1 MAKKKYVR
9 DYEISD
15 TIDEKGRVRSVPVYV
30 GSYFCFCDAAAA
42 KKSGRLLAPAA
53 ALGWLAYIMAL
64 WLPSGAG
71 KLMYV
76 ILPFVFAAVPLWYVS
91 SAVVALLRAGDKLK
105 SSEAETVAGDLP
117 LDIRHHPHGGRP
129 DRRRRHRDSRA
140 GKAQCGGHR
149 LCRRSRDTLRGVRA
163 LVLPPSGGSD
173 EAYLIQLLTAGLN

>member
-9 DYEISD
+9 DYEISE
-15 TIDEKGRVRSVPVYV
+15 TIDEKGRVRSVPIYV

-53 ALGWLAYIMAL
+53 ALGWLAYIMSL

-91 SAVVALLRAGDKLK
+91 SAVAALLRAGDKLK
-105 SSEAETVAGDLP
+105 RSEAEKVAGNLP
-117 LDIRHHPHGGRP
+117 SASVFGI
-129 DRRRRHRDSRA
+129 
-140 GKAQCGGHR
+140 
-149 LCRRSRDTLRGVRA
+149 
-163 LVLPPSGGSD
+163 
-173 EAYLIQLLTAGLN
+173 ILTAVALIAEGITAIAAPEKLNAADISFAAGAVILCAAFVLSFSRRQAVATKLI

>member
-9 DYEISD
+9 DYEISE
-15 TIDEKGRVRSVPVYV
+15 TIDEKGRVRSVPIYV

-76 ILPFVFAAVPLWYVS
+76 ILPFVFAAVFEQGYLNDARHLPAQAWTF
-91 SAVVALLRAGDKLK
+91 LRW
-105 SSEAETVAGDLP
+105 
-117 LDIRHHPHGGRP
+117 
-129 DRRRRHRDSRA
+129 
-140 GKAQCGGHR
+140 
-149 LCRRSRDTLRGVRA
+149 
-163 LVLPPSGGSD
+163 
-173 EAYLIQLLTAGLN
+173 

>member
-9 DYEISD
+9 DYEISE
-15 TIDEKGRVRSVPVYV
+15 TIDEKGRVRSVPIYV

-53 ALGWLAYIMAL
+53 ALGWLAYIVAL

-91 SAVVALLRAGDKLK
+91 SAVAALLRAGDKLK
-105 SSEAETVAGDLP
+105 RSEAEKVAGNLP
-117 LDIRHHPHGGRP
+117 SASVFGIILTAVALI
-129 DRRRRHRDSRA
+129 A
-140 GKAQCGGHR
+140 GKAQCGGHL
-149 LCRRSRDTLRGVRA
+149 LCRRRRDTLRGIRA
-163 LVLPPSGGSD
+163 LVLPPSGGGD

>member
-9 DYEISD
+9 DYEISE
-15 TIDEKGRVRSVPVYV
+15 TIDEKGRVRSVPIYV

-91 SAVVALLRAGDKLK
+91 SAVAALLRAGDKLK
-105 SSEAETVAGDLP
+105 RSEAEKVAGNLP
-117 LDIRHHPHGGRP
+117 SASVFGIMAVALIAEGITAIAAPEKLNAADISFAAGAVILCAAFALSFS
-129 DRRRRHRDSRA
+129 RRQA
-140 GKAQCGGHR
+140 VATK
-149 LCRRSRDTLRGVRA
+149 
-163 LVLPPSGGSD
+163 
-173 EAYLIQLLTAGLN
+173 LI

>member
-9 DYEISD
+9 DYEISE

-30 GSYFCFCDAAAA
+30 GSYFCFCDPAAA

-105 SSEAETVAGDLP
+105 RSEAEKVAGNLP
-117 LDIRHHPHGGRP
+117 SASVFGI
-129 DRRRRHRDSRA
+129 
-140 GKAQCGGHR
+140 
-149 LCRRSRDTLRGVRA
+149 
-163 LVLPPSGGSD
+163 
-173 EAYLIQLLTAGLN
+173 ILTAVALIAEGVTAIAAPEKLNAADIAFAAGAGILCAAFVLSFSRRQAVATKLI

>member
-9 DYEISD
+9 DYEISE
-15 TIDEKGRVRSVPVYV
+15 TIDEKGRVRSVPIYV

-53 ALGWLAYIMAL
+53 ALGWLAYIVAL

-91 SAVVALLRAGDKLK
+91 SAVAELLRAGDKLK
-105 SSEAETVAGDLP
+105 RSEAEKVAESPSASVFGIILTAVALIAEGITAIAAP
-117 LDIRHHPHGGRP
+117 EKLNAADI
-129 DRRRRHRDSRA
+129 SFAA
-140 GKAQCGGHR
+140 GAVI
-149 LCRRSRDTLRGVRA
+149 LCAAFA
-163 LVLPPSGGSD
+163 LSFSPPSGGGD
-173 EAYLIQLLTAGLN
+173 EAYSDPVINRRA

>member
-9 DYEISD
+9 DYEISE
-15 TIDEKGRVRSVPVYV
+15 TIDEKGRVRSVPIYV

-42 KKSGRLLAPAA
+42 RKSRPLLLAAVL
-53 ALGWLAYIMAL
+53 LGWIAYVMAL

-105 SSEAETVAGDLP
+105 RSEAEKVAGNLP
-117 LDIRHHPHGGRP
+117 SASVFGI
-129 DRRRRHRDSRA
+129 
-140 GKAQCGGHR
+140 
-149 LCRRSRDTLRGVRA
+149 
-163 LVLPPSGGSD
+163 
-173 EAYLIQLLTAGLN
+173 ILTAVALIAEGVTAIAAPEKLNAADIAFAAGAVILCAAFVLSFSRRQAVATKLI

>member
-9 DYEISD
+9 DYEMSE

-76 ILPFVFAAVPLWYVS
+76 ILPFVFAAVPLWYL
-91 SAVVALLRAGDKLK
+91 SAATWTLFRAEEKLK
-105 SSEAETVAGDLP
+105 RSEAEKVAGNLP
-117 LDIRHHPHGGRP
+117 SASVFGI
-129 DRRRRHRDSRA
+129 
-140 GKAQCGGHR
+140 
-149 LCRRSRDTLRGVRA
+149 
-163 LVLPPSGGSD
+163 
-173 EAYLIQLLTAGLN
+173 ILTAVALIAEGVTAIAAPEKLNAADIAFAAGAGILCAAFVLSFSRRQAVATKLI

>member
-9 DYEISD
+9 DYEISE
-15 TIDEKGRVRSVPVYV
+15 TIDEKGRVRSVPIYV

-91 SAVVALLRAGDKLK
+91 SAVAALLRAGDKLK
-105 SSEAETVAGDLP
+105 RSEAGNLP
-117 LDIRHHPHGGRP
+117 SASVFGI
-129 DRRRRHRDSRA
+129 
-140 GKAQCGGHR
+140 
-149 LCRRSRDTLRGVRA
+149 
-163 LVLPPSGGSD
+163 
-173 EAYLIQLLTAGLN
+173 ILTAVALIAEGITAIAAPEKLNAADISFAAGAVILCAAFALSFSRRQAVATKLI

>member
-9 DYEISD
+9 DYEISE
-15 TIDEKGRVRSVPVYV
+15 TIDEKGRVRSVPIYV

-91 SAVVALLRAGDKLK
+91 SAVAALLRAGDKLK
-105 SSEAETVAGDLP
+105 RSEAEKVSGNLP
-117 LDIRHHPHGGRP
+117 SASVFGI
-129 DRRRRHRDSRA
+129 
-140 GKAQCGGHR
+140 
-149 LCRRSRDTLRGVRA
+149 
-163 LVLPPSGGSD
+163 
-173 EAYLIQLLTAGLN
+173 ILTAAALLAEGITAIAAPEKLNSSDIAFSAGAVILCAEFALSFSRRQAVATKLI

>member
-9 DYEISD
+9 DYEISE

-91 SAVVALLRAGDKLK
+91 SAVAALLRAGDKLK
-105 SSEAETVAGDLP
+105 RSEAEKVAGNLP
-117 LDIRHHPHGGRP
+117 SASVFGI
-129 DRRRRHRDSRA
+129 
-140 GKAQCGGHR
+140 
-149 LCRRSRDTLRGVRA
+149 
-163 LVLPPSGGSD
+163 
-173 EAYLIQLLTAGLN
+173 ILTAAALLAEGITAIAAPEKLNSSDIAFAVGAVILCAVFALAFSRRQAVATDVF

>member
-9 DYEISD
+9 DYEISE

-42 KKSGRLLAPAA
+42 KKSRPLLLAAVL
-53 ALGWLAYIMAL
+53 LGWIAYVMAL

-105 SSEAETVAGDLP
+105 RSEAEKVAGNLP
-117 LDIRHHPHGGRP
+117 SASVFGI
-129 DRRRRHRDSRA
+129 
-140 GKAQCGGHR
+140 
-149 LCRRSRDTLRGVRA
+149 
-163 LVLPPSGGSD
+163 
-173 EAYLIQLLTAGLN
+173 ILTAVALIAEGVTAIAAPEKLNAADIAFAAGAGILCAAFVLSFSRRQAVATKLI

>member
-9 DYEISD
+9 DYEISE
-15 TIDEKGRVRSVPVYV
+15 TIDEKGRVRSVPIYV

-91 SAVVALLRAGDKLK
+91 SAVAALLRAGDKLK
-105 SSEAETVAGDLP
+105 RSEAEKVSGNLP
-117 LDIRHHPHGGRP
+117 SASVFGI
-129 DRRRRHRDSRA
+129 
-140 GKAQCGGHR
+140 
-149 LCRRSRDTLRGVRA
+149 
-163 LVLPPSGGSD
+163 
-173 EAYLIQLLTAGLN
+173 ILTAAALLAEGITAIAAPEKLNSSDIAFAVGAVILCAVFALAFSRRQAVATDVF

>member
-9 DYEISD
+9 DYEISE

-42 KKSGRLLAPAA
+42 KKSRPLLLAA
-53 ALGWLAYIMAL
+53 ALLGWIAYVMAL

-105 SSEAETVAGDLP
+105 RSEAEKVAGNLP
-117 LDIRHHPHGGRP
+117 SASIFG
-129 DRRRRHRDSRA
+129 
-140 GKAQCGGHR
+140 
-149 LCRRSRDTLRGVRA
+149 
-163 LVLPPSGGSD
+163 
-173 EAYLIQLLTAGLN
+173 IILTAVALIAEGVTAIAAPEKLNAADIAFAAGAGILCAAFVLSFSRRQAVATKLI

>member
-9 DYEISD
+9 DYEISE

-42 KKSGRLLAPAA
+42 KKSRPLLLAAVL
-53 ALGWLAYIMAL
+53 LGWIAYVMAL
-64 WLPSGAG
+64 WSPSGAG

-105 SSEAETVAGDLP
+105 RSEAEKVAGNLP
-117 LDIRHHPHGGRP
+117 SASIFG
-129 DRRRRHRDSRA
+129 
-140 GKAQCGGHR
+140 
-149 LCRRSRDTLRGVRA
+149 
-163 LVLPPSGGSD
+163 
-173 EAYLIQLLTAGLN
+173 IILTAVALIAEGVTAIAAPEKLNAADIAFAAGAGILCAAFVLSFSRRQAVATKLI

>member
-9 DYEISD
+9 DYEISE
-15 TIDEKGRVRSVPVYV
+15 TIDEKGRVRSVPIYV

-42 KKSGRLLAPAA
+42 KKSGRLLAPAV

-91 SAVVALLRAGDKLK
+91 SAVAALLRAGDKLK
-105 SSEAETVAGDLP
+105 RSEAEKVAGNLP
-117 LDIRHHPHGGRP
+117 SASVFGI
-129 DRRRRHRDSRA
+129 
-140 GKAQCGGHR
+140 
-149 LCRRSRDTLRGVRA
+149 
-163 LVLPPSGGSD
+163 
-173 EAYLIQLLTAGLN
+173 ILTAVALIAEGITAIAAPEKLNAADIAFAAGAVILCAVFALAFSRRQAVATKLI

>member
-9 DYEISD
+9 DYEISE
-15 TIDEKGRVRSVPVYV
+15 TIDEKGRVRSVPIYV

-42 KKSGRLLAPAA
+42 KRSGRLLAPAA

-91 SAVVALLRAGDKLK
+91 SAVAALLRAGDKLK
-105 SSEAETVAGDLP
+105 RSEAEKVAGNLP
-117 LDIRHHPHGGRP
+117 SASVFGI
-129 DRRRRHRDSRA
+129 
-140 GKAQCGGHR
+140 
-149 LCRRSRDTLRGVRA
+149 
-163 LVLPPSGGSD
+163 
-173 EAYLIQLLTAGLN
+173 ILTAVALIAECITAIAAPEKLNAADISFAAGAVILCAAFALSFSRRQAVATKLI

>member
-9 DYEISD
+9 DYEISE
-15 TIDEKGRVRSVPVYV
+15 TIDEKGRVRFVPVYV

-42 KKSGRLLAPAA
+42 KKSRPLLLAAVL
-53 ALGWLAYIMAL
+53 LGWIAYVMAL

-105 SSEAETVAGDLP
+105 RSEAEKVAGNLP
-117 LDIRHHPHGGRP
+117 SASVFGI
-129 DRRRRHRDSRA
+129 
-140 GKAQCGGHR
+140 
-149 LCRRSRDTLRGVRA
+149 
-163 LVLPPSGGSD
+163 
-173 EAYLIQLLTAGLN
+173 ILTAVALIAEGVTAIAAPEKLNAADIAFAAGAGILCAAFVLSFSRRQAVATKLI

>member
-9 DYEISD
+9 DYEISE
-15 TIDEKGRVRSVPVYV
+15 TIDEKGRVRSVPIYV

-91 SAVVALLRAGDKLK
+91 SAVAALLRAGDKLK
-105 SSEAETVAGDLP
+105 RSEAEKVAGNLP
-117 LDIRHHPHGGRP
+117 SASV
-129 DRRRRHRDSRA
+129 DRKS
-140 GKAQCGGHR
+140 
-149 LCRRSRDTLRGVRA
+149 V
-163 LVLPPSGGSD
+163 V
-173 EAYLIQLLTAGLN
+173 

>member
-9 DYEISD
+9 DYEISE
-15 TIDEKGRVRSVPVYV
+15 TIDEKGRVRSVPIYV

-91 SAVVALLRAGDKLK
+91 SAVAALLRAGDKLK
-105 SSEAETVAGDLP
+105 RSEAEKVSGNLP
-117 LDIRHHPHGGRP
+117 SASVFGI
-129 DRRRRHRDSRA
+129 
-140 GKAQCGGHR
+140 
-149 LCRRSRDTLRGVRA
+149 
-163 LVLPPSGGSD
+163 
-173 EAYLIQLLTAGLN
+173 ILTAAALLAEGITAIAAPEKLNSSDIAFSAGAVILCAVFALAFSRRQAVATDVF

>member
-9 DYEISD
+9 DYEISE
-15 TIDEKGRVRSVPVYV
+15 TIDEKGRVRSVPIYV

-76 ILPFVFAAVPLWYVS
+76 ILPFVFAAVPLWYV
-91 SAVVALLRAGDKLK
+91 AALLRAGDKLK
-105 SSEAETVAGDLP
+105 RSEAEKVAGNLP
-117 LDIRHHPHGGRP
+117 SASVFGI
-129 DRRRRHRDSRA
+129 
-140 GKAQCGGHR
+140 
-149 LCRRSRDTLRGVRA
+149 
-163 LVLPPSGGSD
+163 
-173 EAYLIQLLTAGLN
+173 ILTAVALIAEGITAIAAPEKLNAADISFAAGAVILCAAFALSFSRRQAVATKLI

>member
-9 DYEISD
+9 DYEISE
-15 TIDEKGRVRSVPVYV
+15 TIDEKGRVRSVPIYV

-91 SAVVALLRAGDKLK
+91 SAVAALLRAGDKLK
-105 SSEAETVAGDLP
+105 RSEAEKVAGNLP
-117 LDIRHHPHGGRP
+117 SASVFGLIHTAIAAPEKLNAADISFAAGAVILCAAFALSFS
-129 DRRRRHRDSRA
+129 RRQA
-140 GKAQCGGHR
+140 VATK
-149 LCRRSRDTLRGVRA
+149 
-163 LVLPPSGGSD
+163 
-173 EAYLIQLLTAGLN
+173 LI

>member
-9 DYEISD
+9 DYEISE
-15 TIDEKGRVRSVPVYV
+15 TIDEKGRVRSVPIYV

-91 SAVVALLRAGDKLK
+91 SAVAALLRSCD
-105 SSEAETVAGDLP
+105 
-117 LDIRHHPHGGRP
+117 
-129 DRRRRHRDSRA
+129 
-140 GKAQCGGHR
+140 
-149 LCRRSRDTLRGVRA
+149 
-163 LVLPPSGGSD
+163 
-173 EAYLIQLLTAGLN
+173 

>member
-9 DYEISD
+9 DYEISE
-15 TIDEKGRVRSVPVYV
+15 TIDEKGRVRSVPIYV

-53 ALGWLAYIMAL
+53 ALGWLAYIVAL

-91 SAVVALLRAGDKLK
+91 SAVAALLLGGGEGRRE
-105 SSEAETVAGDLP
+105 SP
-117 LDIRHHPHGGRP
+117 LGFGIRHHPHGGRL
-129 DRRRRHRDSRA
+129 DRRRHHRDSRA
-140 GKAQCGGHR
+140 GKAQCGGHL
-149 LCRRSRDTLRGVRA
+149 LCRRRRDTLRGVRA
-163 LVLPPSGGSD
+163 LVLPPSGGGD